1 MKILIYHWNSY
12 NQTDIESAFTDA
24 GCVCD
29 IFNEKISNYEND
41 PLFCEKLYTIL
52 KKGNYDFCFSINF
65 FLLISGV
72 CHDTDTLY
80 VSWNCDAPLLAMYHQ
95 NVFFDTNIIFEFDYN
110 NFIEF
115 QNIGVK
121 NIYYLPLA
129 ANVKRYDRLLTKKNP
144 FTKPPS
150 SKSSNT
156 LHEPIATNH
165 ASYPVQNFSKPA
177 QPLNKYDISFVGS
190 LYEKNSYDR
199 ILADLPDYLT
209 GYLDGA
215 IFAQTQISGGNILEN
230 LLTPEICSM
239 IEEITDYKKSD
250 ASFVTAKKLFSTT
263 VLGFKAASVTRINNL
278 NKLSKNFIHKVHLF
292 TDSDTSTLPLI
303 NAHPRVDYLT
313 EMPFIFNKSN
323 ININMTIPNISSGLS
338 LRVWDII
345 GCHGL
350 LMTDFRPELL
360 NFFKPDEDIVIYEN
374 SDELID
380 KTAFYLKHDELRKK
394 LADNAYEKVS
404 AIHTTE
410 LRINE
415 ILKTVQFFLQS

>member
-1 MKILIYHWNSY
+1 MKILIYRWNSY
-12 NQTDIESAFTDA
+12 NRNDIESAFAYA

-65 FLLISGV
+65 FPLIAGV
-72 CHDTDTLY
+72 CHDADTLY
-80 VSWNCDAPLLAMYHQ
+80 ISWNCDAPLLAMYHR

-110 NFIEF
+110 NFLEF
-115 QNIGVK
+115 QNMGVK

-129 ANVKRYDRLLTKKNP
+129 ANVKRYDRLLTEKNL
-144 FTKPPS
+144 FTEMTLP
-150 SKSSNT
+150 KSTDT
-156 LHEPIATNH
+156 LNEHIETN
-165 ASYPVQNFSKPA
+165 STLYPMQNSSKPA
-177 QPLNKYDISFVGS
+177 QALTEYDISFVGS
-190 LYEKNSYDR
+190 LYEKNSYDK
-199 ILADLPDYLT
+199 IQSDLPDYLT

-215 IFAQTQISGGNILEN
+215 IFAQTQVSGGNILGN

-239 IEEITDYKKSD
+239 LEEITDYQKSD
-250 ASFVTAKKLFSTT
+250 DSFVTTKKLFSTT

-303 NAHPRVDYLT
+303 TAHPRVDYLT
-313 EMPFIFNKSN
+313 EMPFIFNKSK

-360 NFFKPDEDIVIYEN
+360 NFFKPDEDIVIYED

-380 KTAFYLKHDELRKK
+380 KTSFYLKHDELRNK
-394 LADNAYEKVS
+394 LADSAYEKVS
-404 AIHTTE
+404 AMHTTE
-410 LRINE
+410 LRIE
-415 ILKTVQFFLQS
+415 QIIKTARKFL

>member
-1 MKILIYHWNSY
+1 MKILIYRWNSY
-12 NQTDIESAFTDA
+12 NQNDIESAFKDA

-41 PLFCEKLYTIL
+41 PSFCEKLYTIL
-52 KKGNYDFCFSINF
+52 KNGKYDFCFSINF
-65 FLLISGV
+65 FPLISGA

-80 VSWNCDAPLLAMYHQ
+80 VSWNCDAPLLAMYHR

-110 NFIEF
+110 NLIEF
-115 QNIGVK
+115 KNMGVT

-129 ANVKRYDRLLTKKNP
+129 ANVKRYDQLLTKNNQ
-144 FTKPPS
+144 FT
-150 SKSSNT
+150 
-156 LHEPIATNH
+156 E
-165 ASYPVQNFSKPA
+165 
-177 QPLNKYDISFVGS
+177 QPLTGYDISFVGS
-190 LYEKNSYDR
+190 LYEKNSYDK
-199 ILADLPDYLT
+199 IQSDLPDYLT

-215 IFAQTQISGGNILEN
+215 IFAQTQVSGGNILEN

-250 ASFVTAKKLFSTT
+250 DSFVTTKKLFSTT
-263 VLGFKAASVTRINNL
+263 VLGFKAASVTRTNNL

-303 NAHPRVDYLT
+303 TAHPRVDYLT
-313 EMPFIFNKSN
+313 EMPFIFNKSK

-360 NFFKPDEDIVIYEN
+360 NFFKPDEDIVIYEDSN
-374 SDELID
+374 ELID
-380 KTAFYLKHDELRKK
+380 KTSFYLKHDELRNKVT
-394 LADNAYEKVS
+394 DNAYKKVS
-404 AIHTTE
+404 VLHTTE
-410 LRINE
+410 IRISE
-415 ILKTVQFFLQS
+415 IIKTVKHTR

>member
-1 MKILIYHWNSY
+1 MKILIYRWNSY
-12 NQTDIESAFTDA
+12 NQNDIESAFKDA

-41 PLFCEKLYTIL
+41 PLFCQKLYTIL

-65 FLLISGV
+65 FPLISEV

-80 VSWNCDAPLLAMYHQ
+80 VSWNCDAPLLAMYHR

-110 NFIEF
+110 NLIEF
-115 QNIGVK
+115 KNMGVT

-129 ANVKRYDRLLTKKNP
+129 ANVKRYDQLLTKNNP
-144 FTKPPS
+144 FTEPLLP
-150 SKSSNT
+150 KSTDT
-156 LHEPIATNH
+156 LHEYTETDSAT
-165 ASYPVQNFSKPA
+165 YPVQNFSKPA
-177 QPLNKYDISFVGS
+177 QPLTGYDISFVGS
-190 LYEKNSYDR
+190 LYEKNSYDK
-199 ILADLPDYLT
+199 IQSDLPDYLT

-215 IFAQTQISGGNILEN
+215 IFAQTQVSGGNILEN

-250 ASFVTAKKLFSTT
+250 DSFVTTKKLFSTT
-263 VLGFKAASVTRINNL
+263 VLGFKAASVTRTNNL

-303 NAHPRVDYLT
+303 TAHPRVDYLT
-313 EMPFIFNKSN
+313 EMPFIFNKSK

-360 NFFKPDEDIVIYEN
+360 NFFKPDEDIVIYEDSN
-374 SDELID
+374 ELID
-380 KTAFYLKHDELRKK
+380 KTSFYLKHDELRNKVT
-394 LADNAYEKVS
+394 DNAYKKVS
-404 AIHTTE
+404 VLHTTE
-410 LRINE
+410 IRISE
-415 ILKTVQFFLQS
+415 IIKTIKTFL